1 MIAVTGLPAWSGT
14 PDGQGAAAGL
24 AVEVCLAARKRGATV
39 ELVGKI
45 GDDGTGDAVVVS
57 LGRLGI
63 GHAALMR
70 DPAHPTPVIEAAA
83 PSDDE
88 SAESA
93 EAIPVI
99 LPADPAGR
107 PAFEAADIEL
117 ALSYLTGTSVVVV
130 ADPLPETA
138 VAAAAAAATFA
149 GARLV
154 VLVPAGGT
162 VPAAAADAIV
172 LEAPAADDGSFGRLV
187 GTFAGALEAGVEPA
201 AAFREAVNSA
211 GWERV
216 GD

>member
-1 MIAVTGLPAWSGT
+1 MIAIVGLPAWQGT
-14 PDGQGAAAGL
+14 PDGRGAAAGL
-24 AVEVCLAARKRGATV
+24 AVDVCLSARKRGATV

-57 LGRLGI
+57 LGRLGV

-70 DPAHPTPVIEAAA
+70 DPTHPTPVIEAAA
-83 PSDDE
+83 PADDE
-88 SAESA
+88 TA
-93 EAIPVI
+93 EAIPRI
-99 LPADPAGR
+99 LPVDPAAR

-117 ALSYLTGTSVVVV
+117 ALSYLSGASVVVV
-130 ADPLPETA
+130 ADSLSDAA
-138 VAAAAAAATFA
+138 VTAAAQAATFA

-154 VLVPAGGT
+154 LLVPAGGK
-162 VPAAAADAIV
+162 VPAAPADAIL

-187 GTFAGALEAGVEPA
+187 GTFAGGLEAGVEPA
-201 AAFREAVNSA
+201 AAFREAVDAA

>member
-1 MIAVTGLPAWSGT
+1 LIAVTGLPAWSGT
-14 PDGQGAAAGL
+14 PDGQGVAAGL
-24 AVEVCLAARKRGATV
+24 AVEVCLAARKRGAAV

-70 DPAHPTPVIEAAA
+70 DPAHPTPVIEAAQ

-88 SAESA
+88 AA
-93 EAIPVI
+93 EATTVI

-117 ALSYLTGTSVVVV
+117 ALSYLHGATVVVV

-138 VAAAAAAATFA
+138 VAAAAGAATFA

-162 VPAAAADAIV
+162 VPAAPADAIV

-187 GTFAGALEAGVEPA
+187 GTFAGALEAGVAPA
-201 AAFREAVNSA
+201 AAFREAVDAA